1 MRYTIHQGS
10 CLDVLFTLPANSVQC
25 VVTSP
30 PYFGLR
36 DYGVDGQIGLEPTV
50 QEYVANLVAVFREVR
65 RVLRDDGVAWLNL
78 GDSYYNYRPG
88 NYSDNRSHSFGKER
102 DESRKR
108 GMPDNPSQSKRGNK
122 MDGLK
127 EKDLIG
133 VPWRVAFALQD
144 DGWWLRQ
151 DIIWHKPN
159 PMPESVKDRCTKA
172 HEYVFM
178 LTKSARYFFDAM
190 AVAEPSVTD
199 LQNKILPRG
208 TQGYANATA
217 SRNGNA
223 QHGHINGYGYIEKGK
238 RNRRSVWSI
247 TTKPYSGAHF
257 ATMPPELAEI
267 CIRASSRSGDVVLD
281 PFNGSGTTG
290 AVSIGLGREYV
301 GIELNPAY
309 IELAHA
315 RISAMQPALLME
327 T

>member
-36 DYGVDGQIGLEPTV
+36 DYGVDGQLGLEPTV

-102 DESRKR
+102 NESRKR

-178 LTKSARYFFDAM
+178 LTKSARYYYDAE
-190 AVAEPSVTD
+190 AVMEPGTGRDPGNVTHKYAQD
-199 LQNKILPRG
+199 GIYTSGAQKNLAACGPRE
-208 TQGYANATA
+208 T
-217 SRNGNA
+217 
-223 QHGHINGYGYIEKGK
+223 

>member
-78 GDSYYNYRPG
+78 GDSYANTGINDPSKVGGFTGQRIRAGAKGTMDSRPG
-88 NYSDNRSHSFGKER
+88 KI
-102 DESRKR
+102 
-108 GMPDNPSQSKRGNK
+108 P
-122 MDGLK
+122 DGLK
-127 EKDLIG
+127 PKDLIG

-159 PMPESVKDRCTKA
+159 SMPESVKDRCTKA

-178 LTKSARYFFDAM
+178 LTKNARYYFDSSAIS
-190 AVAEPSVTD
+190 EPSADPIGTAKRYQSPFHVGQKEKSGQGRPNAESNTPGMKVFTGRR
-199 LQNKILPRG
+199 NK
-208 TQGYANATA
+208 
-217 SRNGNA
+217 
-223 QHGHINGYGYIEKGK
+223 
-238 RNRRSVWSI
+238 RSVWSI

>member
-78 GDSYYNYRPG
+78 GDSYANTGINDPSKVGGFTGQRIRAGAKGTMDSRP
-88 NYSDNRSHSFGKER
+88 
-102 DESRKR
+102 RKI
-108 GMPDNPSQSKRGNK
+108 P
-122 MDGLK
+122 DGLK
-127 EKDLIG
+127 PKDLIG